1 MVQFKVGI
9 VQSISRASLSDIPSV
24 TFSRELVNSYLD
36 EDVPILSS
44 NDAEEIY
51 KFIKQNAKEYN
62 IYRYVLH
69 INSAIMTDFINYIY
83 EKKICSSRARSLLS
97 KCIFAATSSNADSVR
112 ELNILKNTKIYFC
125 LSRISTVLSNI
136 KGIPPNNIMLV
147 ASDYVTPYFNQ
158 VYDVDISPKC
168 RVSSLTF
175 EMINTFVSLGGY
187 KIVASLATVEEY
199 DKFVSAIS
207 NSNFDGELNMIELD
221 FPETLIPLANKV
233 IITTNSSGVGICGNI
248 SSDYKI
254 NKFVLY
260 ENTALV
266 LAKNW
271 KNWKNFVK
279 SNVISVGESQLSSL
293 KRLKLQ
299 DNVVDDNVVDDLER
313 FSRDRTGVSTRLVEK
328 ELLLQLEEELALLDL
343 ERSGKS
349 SLHDSRGARILARL
363 PPGGYSTITKS
374 VVNPELP

>member
-9 VQSISRASLSDIPSV
+9 VQSISRASLSEILSV

-69 INSAIMTDFINYIY
+69 INSAILTDFINYIY

-293 KRLKLQ
+293 K
-299 DNVVDDNVVDDLER
+299 NVRIIESRIYKKSFIDLA
-313 FSRDRTGVSTRLVEK
+313 TTTRLVEA
-328 ELLLQLEEELALLDL
+328 EFLLQLEQELALLDL
-343 ERSGKS
+343 ERSANS
-349 SLHDSRGARILARL
+349 S
-363 PPGGYSTITKS
+363 
-374 VVNPELP
+374 

>member
-24 TFSRELVNSYLD
+24 TFTRELVNSYLD

-69 INSAIMTDFINYIY
+69 INSGIMTDFINYIY

-97 KCIFAATSSNADSVR
+97 KCIFAATYSNADSVR

-125 LSRISTVLSNI
+125 LSRVSTVLSNI
-136 KGIPPNNIMLV
+136 NGIPPNKIMLV
-147 ASDYVTPYFNQ
+147 VSDSVTPYFNQ

-175 EMINTFVSLGGY
+175 EMINTFASLGGY

-199 DKFVSAIS
+199 DKVVSEIS
-207 NSNFDGELNMIELD
+207 NSNFDGELNIIELD
-221 FPETLIPLANKV
+221 FPDALIPLINKV
-233 IITTNSSGVGICGNI
+233 IITTNSAGVGVCGNVG
-248 SSDYKI
+248 SDYNL
-254 NKFVLY
+254 NKYLLY
-260 ENTALV
+260 DNTALV
-266 LAKNW
+266 LAQNW
-271 KNWKNFVK
+271 KNWKTFVK
-279 SNVISVGESQLSSL
+279 SKVISVGESSL
-293 KRLKLQ
+293 P
-299 DNVVDDNVVDDLER
+299 
-313 FSRDRTGVSTRLVEK
+313 
-328 ELLLQLEEELALLDL
+328 
-343 ERSGKS
+343 RSE
-349 SLHDSRGARILARL
+349 GARVGPRRN
-363 PPGGYSTITKS
+363 PGYSTNTNT
-374 VVNPELP
+374 VTNPG